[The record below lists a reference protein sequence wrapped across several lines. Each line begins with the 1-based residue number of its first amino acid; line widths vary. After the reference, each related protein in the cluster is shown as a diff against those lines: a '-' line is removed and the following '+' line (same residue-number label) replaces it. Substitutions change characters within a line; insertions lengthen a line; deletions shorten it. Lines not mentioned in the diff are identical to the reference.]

1 MIETLLTSI
10 YDAKPALRKHKMI
23 LTFLV
28 CFGCFILGIPCVMQG
43 GQYVFNLMDT
53 YGGGFAVVY
62 LAIFE
67 VIGVIW
73 VYGEF
78 QLAIYIA

>member
-10 YDAKPALRKHKMI
+10 YDERPSLRKHKMLI
-23 LTFLV
+23 TFGLCLV
-28 CFGCFILGIPCVMQG
+28 CFFLGIPCVMQG

-62 LAIFE
+62 IAIFE
-67 VIGVIW
+67 IIGIAW
-73 VYGEF
+73 VYGESR
-78 QLAIYIA
+78 